1 MVITLNLHYKSNK
14 KFSRRC
20 AFTLAELLIVMAII
34 AVLVG
39 ISIPIFMGQLEK
51 SKEATDVANMR
62 AAKSLAVELFYS
74 GVTDKASAQA
84 HGLQWWDDNTTGNN
98 ACGVYDPK
106 TGTIKN
112 ISPKNWP
119 KDKVYGQGS
128 ANDGGMSV
136 VGYDSSVDY
145 TGAVIQVNI
154 YPQGV
159 KASVLKQ
166 FNNGAYA
173 SMAGK
178 PCIIVEWKNAGGDYV
193 TDSSGKRIGMVIFL
207 DQ

>member
-1 MVITLNLHYKSNK
+1 MVITLNLHTRLKTRQN
-14 KFSRRC
+14 RR
-20 AFTLAELLIVMAII
+20 AFTLAELMIVMAII

-62 AAKSLAVELFYS
+62 AAKSLAVELFYA

-84 HGLQWWDDNTTGNN
+84 NGLQWWDDNTTGNN
-98 ACGVYDPK
+98 ACGVYDPE

-119 KDKVYGQGS
+119 KNNTYGQGS
-128 ANDGGMSV
+128 SNDGGMSV
-136 VGYDSSVDY
+136 AGYDSSVDY

-154 YPQGV
+154 YPEGV

-166 FNNGAYA
+166 FNNGAYS

-178 PCIIVEWKNAGGDYV
+178 PCIIVEWKYAGGDYV
-193 TDSSGKRIGMVIFL
+193 KDASGKRIGMVIFL
-207 DQ
+207 DE